1 MATDTSLQT
10 GLQDKR
16 ENSFNK
22 CAEIVGKFF
31 ETGSLIVYNENTA
44 ELQLLSPKEP
54 ISWKRA
60 LLLAYD
66 NLVPRGCYVRLVK
79 KQNGLSL
86 VLYRSKS
93 KGSRRLLGIILAGV
107 TLLMV
112 YVSGLALSSNYGE
125 GIAWSPL
132 GYLLGLL
139 VPLLAHELGHWI
151 TLRRYRTPAS
161 IPYFIP
167 APPIQLGFIGTFGA
181 VINMRWLPPTARAL
195 SLSSIMGPL
204 TGFLAAFPFAY
215 YGVKASIVLPAAATG
230 GVIPFVPLIM
240 LLIPTPVSPGPHEVI
255 ILSPM
260 GFAAFIVFVVTFL
273 NLLPV
278 ASLDGGHIVRAL
290 AGFRLHY
297 LITITTVILLIVS
310 STLWPGFTFFA
321 LLAIFIFYMNRHGHP
336 GTALGIEE
344 VDSGTA
350 LAGILFGL
358 LLILTMPIPVT

>member
-1 MATDTSLQT
+1 MATDTSLQIES
-10 GLQDKR
+10 QVKR
-16 ENSFNK
+16 ENSFNR
-22 CAEIVGKFF
+22 CAGIVGKFF
-31 ETGSLIVYNENTA
+31 EIGSLNIYNENTA

-66 NLVPRGCYVRLVK
+66 NLVPQGCYIRLVR
-79 KQNGLSL
+79 KQNGLSM
-86 VLYRSKS
+86 VFYRSKN
-93 KGSRRLLGIILAGV
+93 KGSRRFLGIVLAGI

-125 GIAWSPL
+125 GIAWNPL

-151 TLRRYRTPAS
+151 TLKKYKTPAS

-181 VINMRWLPPTARAL
+181 IINMRWLPPNARAL
-195 SLSSIMGPL
+195 SMSSIMGPL
-204 TGFLAAFPFAY
+204 AGFIVALPFAY
-215 YGVKASIVLPAAATG
+215 YGIKASIVLPAAATG

-240 LLIPTPVSPGPHEVI
+240 LLIPTQVTPGPHEVI
-255 ILSPM
+255 VLSPM

-297 LITITTVILLIVS
+297 LITITTVILLVIS

-321 LLAIFIFYMNRHGHP
+321 LLVIFIFYMNRHGHP

-358 LLILTMPIPVT
+358 LLILTVPIPVT